1 MCGISGIWDLDKN
14 RSSDLPKIIRKM
26 SGTLESRGP
35 DDQGIWINNVNKIC
49 FGHKRLS
56 ILDLSQLGR
65 QPMVKDR
72 FVITYNGE
80 IYNFKE
86 IRKELESTK
95 LKIRFNSNSDTEVIL
110 NACIAWGIE
119 KTLSKIS
126 GMFAFALWDKKYKQ
140 LYLVRDKFGMKPLY
154 LTFKNNLFL
163 FSSQSKS
170 FEKHPDWSE
179 KINFNALAS
188 FFNLGYIPSNKS
200 IYENTMQVPPGYYF
214 IINSKGKIK
223 KKCYWDIERVIKKSK
238 NDFNGKNINFE
249 SNLEELINN
258 SVKNHMVSDVP
269 LGSFLSGGIDSSLIS
284 LFMQK
289 NSVKPIKT
297 FNVGFHEKSL
307 DESKHAEKVAKYLKT
322 DHHNVVF
329 GNQDIIDLIPKLND
343 IYDEPFADSSQLP
356 TILLSKITKKK
367 VKVVLSGDAGDE
379 LFGGYNRYLW
389 SKKIKL
395 FYSLPKYFR
404 DLITKS
410 FKKVSPEKWN
420 KLLHSLPYFQNIPF
434 AGDKV
439 HKLMNSLSFRK
450 FSDVYPFFIS
460 QWQKL
465 DVPLKKNFHVK
476 NKDIFKKN
484 FSFLNETENMQIID
498 LITYLPD
505 DILVKVDRASM
516 AFGLE
521 TRIPFLDEK
530 IVEFAFSLPSN
541 EKLSKKI
548 LKKILYKSIPKKIV
562 SRPKMGFSIPL
573 DKWLK
578 KQLRDWAENL
588 LQEKKL
594 EKSELDSKKIRLKWS
609 EHLSGKRNWQYPLWT
624 VLVYQSWREQNKII

>member
-1 MCGISGIWDLDKN
+1 
-14 RSSDLPKIIRKM
+14 
-26 SGTLESRGP
+26 
-35 DDQGIWINNVNKIC
+35 
-49 FGHKRLS
+49 
-56 ILDLSQLGR
+56 
-65 QPMVKDR
+65 MVKDR

-154 LTFKNNLFL
+154 LSFKNNLFL

-238 NDFNGKNINFE
+238 NDFNDKNINFE

-258 SVKNHMVSDVP
+258 SVKNHMVSDVTV
-269 LGSFLSGGIDSSLIS
+269 GSFLSGGIDSSLIS

-322 DHHNVVF
+322 DHHNIVF

-356 TILLSKITKKK
+356 TILLSRITRKK
-367 VKVVLSGDAGDE
+367 VKVALSGDGGDE
-379 LFGGYNRYLW
+379 FFGGYNRYNW
-389 SKKIKL
+389 AKRIKL
-395 FYSLPKYFR
+395 FYKFPKYFR
-404 DLITKS
+404 ESFSRLIKCIT
-410 FKKVSPEKWN
+410 PNTWN
-420 KLLHSLPYFQNIPF
+420 QIFYHLPYFKKLSF

-439 HKLMNSLSFRK
+439 YKLSNILNLKS
-450 FSDVYPFFIS
+450 FSDVYSNLIS
-460 QWQKL
+460 QWQQEDIPLLKKTSFINKNLFDKDISSL
-465 DVPLKKNFHVK
+465 DVVK
-476 NKDIFKKN
+476 Q
-484 FSFLNETENMQIID
+484 MQITDI
-498 LITYLPD
+498 LTYLPG
-505 DILVKVDRASM
+505 DILTKVDRASM
-516 AFGLE
+516 AYGLE
-521 TRIPFLDEK
+521 VRVPFLNNELIENIWSIKDK
-530 IVEFAFSLPSN
+530 DKKNKSL
-541 EKLSKKI
+541 
-548 LKKILYKSIPKKIV
+548 LKKILYNYVPKKLV

-573 DKWLK
+573 EKWLK
-578 KQLRDWAENL
+578 GPLKEWADDL

-594 EKSELDSKKIRLKWS
+594 KEGYLDSKRIRDKWH

-624 VLVYQSWREQNKII
+624 VLVYQSWREL

>member
-1 MCGISGIWDLDKN
+1 MCGIVGDTNGN
-14 RSSDLPKIIRKM
+14 RAGVERASS
-26 SGTLESRGP
+26 TLTHRGP
-35 DDQGIWINNVNKIC
+35 DQSDMIVNDQVV
-49 FGHKRLS
+49 FGHQRLS
-56 ILDLSQLGR
+56 IIDVSIAGK
-65 QPMVKDR
+65 QPMIVR
-72 FVITYNGE
+72 NGECCITYNGE

-343 IYDEPFADSSQLP
+343 IYDEPFADSSALP
-356 TILLSKITKKK
+356 SHYVSKIASEHIK
-367 VKVVLSGDAGDE
+367 VALVGDGGDE
-379 LFGGYNRYLW
+379 SFVGYPRTKEVY
-389 SKKIKL
+389 IA
-395 FYSLPKYFR
+395 SLY
-404 DLITKS
+404 
-410 FKKVSPEKWN
+410 
-420 KLLHSLPYFQNIPF
+420 
-434 AGDKV
+434 
-439 HKLMNSLSFRK
+439 RK
-450 FSDVYPFFIS
+450 
-460 QWQKL
+460 
-465 DVPLKKNFHVK
+465 
-476 NKDIFKKN
+476 
-484 FSFLNETENMQIID
+484 
-498 LITYLPD
+498 
-505 DILVKVDRASM
+505 
-516 AFGLE
+516 
-521 TRIPFLDEK
+521 RIPK
-530 IVEFAFSLPSN
+530 N
-541 EKLSKKI
+541 
-548 LKKILYKSIPKKIV
+548 
-562 SRPKMGFSIPL
+562 
-573 DKWLK
+573 
-578 KQLRDWAENL
+578 
-588 LQEKKL
+588 
-594 EKSELDSKKIRLKWS
+594 RL
-609 EHLSGKRNWQYPLWT
+609 
-624 VLVYQSWREQNKII
+624 V

>member
-1 MCGISGIWDLDKN
+1 
-14 RSSDLPKIIRKM
+14 
-26 SGTLESRGP
+26 
-35 DDQGIWINNVNKIC
+35 
-49 FGHKRLS
+49 
-56 ILDLSQLGR
+56 
-65 QPMVKDR
+65 
-72 FVITYNGE
+72 
-80 IYNFKE
+80 
-86 IRKELESTK
+86 
-95 LKIRFNSNSDTEVIL
+95 
-110 NACIAWGIE
+110 
-119 KTLSKIS
+119 
-126 GMFAFALWDKKYKQ
+126 
-140 LYLVRDKFGMKPLY
+140 
-154 LTFKNNLFL
+154 
-163 FSSQSKS
+163 
-170 FEKHPDWSE
+170 
-179 KINFNALAS
+179 
-188 FFNLGYIPSNKS
+188 
-200 IYENTMQVPPGYYF
+200 
-214 IINSKGKIK
+214 
-223 KKCYWDIERVIKKSK
+223 
-238 NDFNGKNINFE
+238 
-249 SNLEELINN
+249 
-258 SVKNHMVSDVP
+258 MVSDVP

-322 DHHNVVF
+322 DHHNIVF

-356 TILLSKITKKK
+356 TILLSKITKRK
-367 VKVVLSGDAGDE
+367 VKVALSGDAGDE

-420 KLLHSLPYFQNIPF
+420 KLLYSLPYFQNIPF

-439 HKLMNSLSFRK
+439 HKLMNSLSFKK

-460 QWQKL
+460 QWQKS

-476 NKDIFKKN
+476 NNDIFKKN

-594 EKSELDSKKIRLKWS
+594 KESELDSKKIRLKWS